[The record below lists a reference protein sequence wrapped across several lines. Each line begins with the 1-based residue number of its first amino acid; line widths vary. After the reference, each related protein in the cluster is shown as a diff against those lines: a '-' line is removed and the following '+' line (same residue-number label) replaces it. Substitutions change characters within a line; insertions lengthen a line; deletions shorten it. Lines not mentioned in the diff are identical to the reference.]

1 MNSETLSA
9 FAAALSVVS
18 VLISA
23 LLSYRMAQRSRLE
36 RAEDLATRFR
46 EPLLQS
52 AYNLQSRIYNIVK
65 QEFLGRFYAD
75 PEASDQERRY
85 AVDNTCFLFGQYLCW
100 VEIIRRESQYVD
112 PRSRENNRVIVE
124 KLEHVRDC
132 MAESV
137 QHTDRALRLF
147 RGEQRAVGEL
157 MLVPVPTPSGDVP
170 RWECMGYAAF
180 SAAMRDPD
188 FHAWLAPVADGVKDL
203 AAIADGSF
211 PPRLTELQHALIDL
225 MDVLDKDHERV
236 PARFRGRM

>member
-1 MNSETLSA
+1 VSSENLSA
-9 FAAALSVVS
+9 FAATLSVVS

-23 LLSYRMAQRSRLE
+23 VLSYHLAQRSRLD

-46 EPLLQS
+46 EPLLQA

-65 QEFLGRFYAD
+65 QDFLGRFYSA
-75 PEASDQERRY
+75 PEASEQERTY
-85 AVDNTCFLFGQYLCW
+85 AVNNTCFLFGQYLCW

-112 PRSRENNRVIVE
+112 PRSRETNRAIVE

-157 MLVPVPTPSGDVP
+157 MVVPVPMPTGDVP

-188 FHAWLAPVADGVKDL
+188 FHAWFAPVADGVKDL
-203 AAIADGSF
+203 AAVEDGDF
-211 PPRLTELQHALIDL
+211 PQRLTELQHALIDL
-225 MDVLDKDHERV
+225 MDVLDRDRERV
-236 PARFRGRM
+236 PARFRGRI